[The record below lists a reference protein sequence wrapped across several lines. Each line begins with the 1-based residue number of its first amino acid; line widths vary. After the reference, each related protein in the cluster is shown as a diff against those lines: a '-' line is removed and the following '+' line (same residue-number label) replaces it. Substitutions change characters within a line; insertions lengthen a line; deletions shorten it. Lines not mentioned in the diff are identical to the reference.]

1 MGKGKKTYEVR
12 TAESTTAV
20 QPPLDACAS
29 AKPGGASQ
37 LLVKKSKGYG
47 REGGG
52 GAMGGEGESQ

>member
-1 MGKGKKTYEVR
+1 VLEFALRGKGKKTYEVR

-37 LLVKKSKGYG
+37 LLAKKGIGYE
-47 REGGG
+47 REG
-52 GAMGGEGESQ
+52 

>member
-1 MGKGKKTYEVR
+1 MGKEKKTYEVR

-37 LLVKKSKGYG
+37 LLAKKGIGYE
-47 REGGG
+47 REG
-52 GAMGGEGESQ
+52 